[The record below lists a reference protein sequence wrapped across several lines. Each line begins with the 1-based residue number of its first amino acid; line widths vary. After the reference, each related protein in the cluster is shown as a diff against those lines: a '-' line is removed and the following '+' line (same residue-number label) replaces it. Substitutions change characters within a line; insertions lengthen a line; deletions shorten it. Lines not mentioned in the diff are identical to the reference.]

1 MDWISRLIDLS
12 TRPVPLR
19 TLVIRRLL
27 TRWPIGPYR
36 ARLDAGA
43 VDRPAYGFCMFHAA
57 EQAKSL
63 GFKAISAIE
72 LGVAGGNGLLS
83 MCRHRDEIKKA
94 LGIDIH
100 LYGFDSGAGL
110 PSSNDPR
117 DVLYFWAPGSYA
129 MDRPTLEK
137 RLAGR
142 AEIIFGNVSDTAA
155 EWQAP
160 PDAPLGAIL
169 FDLDFY
175 TSTTAAFKLLTCE
188 NALPRVWC
196 YFDEVTG
203 APLHALVDSVGE
215 REAIRQFNLA
225 PERSIR
231 RDSISQAYAFAN
243 KPPESWHDRIFLYHR
258 LTHPAYNSPVTVD
271 HVKQLPLKPE

>member
-1 MDWISRLIDLS
+1 MDFISRLIDLS
-12 TRPVPLR
+12 ARPVPLR
-19 TLVIRRLL
+19 TLIIRRLL

-36 ARLDAGA
+36 ARLNAGA

-57 EQAKSL
+57 EQAKAL

-72 LGVAGGNGLLS
+72 MGVAGGNGLLC

-110 PSSNDPR
+110 PSSDDPR
-117 DVLYFWAPGSYA
+117 DVLYNWAPGSYA
-129 MDRPTLEK
+129 MDRPALEK

-142 AEIIFGNVSDTAA
+142 ANLVFGDVADTAA
-155 EWQAP
+155 KWQAP
-160 PDAPLGAIL
+160 PNAPLGAIL

-175 TSTTAAFKLLTCE
+175 SSTAAAFKLLDCN

-196 YFDEVTG
+196 YFDDVTG
-203 APLHALVDSVGE
+203 GPSHALTDYMGE

-225 PERSIR
+225 PGRSLR
-231 RDSISQAYAFAN
+231 RDSISRAYAFAT
-243 KPPESWHDRIFLYHR
+243 KPPESWHDRIYLYHR
-258 LTHPAYNSPVTVD
+258 QSHPAYNTFVA
-271 HVKQLPLKPE
+271 VKDEQQLPLNSD